1 MKLTRV
7 YSPRKLALGA
17 EWTMD
22 EKQSRHVAQVM
33 RLKAGDLVIIFN
45 GEGGEYLAEIT
56 GVYKRETQVKLKEY
70 YTGCPEPILPIHLG
84 QAVSRGE
91 RMDYA
96 IQKSVEMG
104 VTSITPILSERCG
117 VKIDAERGA
126 KRIAHWQGV
135 AISAAEQSGRC
146 DVPEIRPICRWDKWL
161 AQVDSDKRWIAMPQS
176 EWQADREG
184 DDEKPRSLTIA
195 IGPEGG
201 FTDDECRMALQNQ
214 FQPIHLGPRVLRTE
228 TAGVVAIAMAQR
240 AWGELST
247 SIL

>member
-7 YSPRKLALGA
+7 YCPRTLALGA

-22 EKQSRHVAQVM
+22 EKESRHIVQVM
-33 RLKAGDLVIIFN
+33 RLRAGDCVTLFN
-45 GEGGEYLAEIT
+45 GEGGEYVAEIT
-56 GVYKRETQVKLKEY
+56 GVHKRKAQVKIKQQQE
-70 YTGCPEPILPIHLG
+70 GCPAPVFSIHLG

-104 VTSITPILSERCG
+104 VTTITPILSERCG
-117 VKIDAERGA
+117 VKIDAERAA

-146 DVPEIRPICRWDKWL
+146 EVPEILPICRYDKWL
-161 AQVDSDKRWIAMPQS
+161 QQVDSDKKWIAMPQPQ
-176 EWQADREG
+176 WQ
-184 DDEKPRSLTIA
+184 DDIAPSNKQPRSLTIA

-201 FTDDECRMALQNQ
+201 FTDAECKQALQQN
-214 FQPIHLGPRVLRTE
+214 FQPVQFGPRVLRTE

-240 AWGELST
+240 TWGELSA

>member
-7 YSPRKLALGA
+7 YCPRTLALGA

-22 EKQSRHVAQVM
+22 EKGSRHVVQVM
-33 RLKAGDLVIIFN
+33 RLRAGDSITVFN

-56 GVYKRETQVKLKEY
+56 GLHKRKAQVKIKQQLD
-70 YTGCPEPILPIHLG
+70 GCPAPQFPIHLG

-104 VTSITPILSERCG
+104 VSTITPIVSERCG

-126 KRIAHWQGV
+126 KRLAHWQGV

-146 DVPEIRPICRWDKWL
+146 EVPEIRPICRLDTWL
-161 AQVDSDKRWIAMPQS
+161 QQIDSDKRWIAMPQMKWQDDQAAS
-176 EWQADREG
+176 EQ
-184 DDEKPRSLTIA
+184 KPQSLTIA

-201 FTDDECRMALQNQ
+201 FTDVECEQALQQ
-214 FQPIHLGPRVLRTE
+214 RFQPVQFGPRILRTE

-240 AWGELST
+240 IWGELSA

>member
-7 YSPRKLALGA
+7 YCPRTLALGA

-22 EKQSRHVAQVM
+22 EKESRHIVQVM
-33 RLKAGDLVIIFN
+33 RLRAGDSLTVFN
-45 GEGGEYLAEIT
+45 GQGGEYLAEVI
-56 GVYKRETQVKLKEY
+56 GVHKRKAQIKIKQQYV
-70 YTGCPEPILPIHLG
+70 GCPAPQMPIHLG

-104 VTSITPILSERCG
+104 VSTITPILSERCG

-126 KRIAHWQGV
+126 KRLAHWQGV

-146 DVPEIRPICRWDKWL
+146 EVPEILPICRYEQWL
-161 AQVDSDKRWIAMPQS
+161 QQVESDRKWIAMPQS
-176 EWQADREG
+176 EWQDNVEASN
-184 DDEKPRSLTIA
+184 EKPQSLTIA

-201 FTDDECRMALQNQ
+201 FTEQECQLALQQ
-214 FQPIHLGPRVLRTE
+214 HFQPVQFGPRVLRTE

-240 AWGELST
+240 AWGELSA